1 MEPEINVGI
10 VSGSELRLVLH
21 HVYHCASTGI
31 HAEGPQTFSLTPGG
45 KIAWLGIEHD
55 VVDLQP
61 TARDCTFD
69 VADVTI
75 GVNFHWERRETQK
88 FTGAAKII
96 VDYEF
101 YPGRCHH
108 VVDAVARQ
116 RRFGRNVCGPAL
128 QYCQYGGNHLGRV
141 FHHYAHGFLARRYFG
156 EYCLGHL
163 VELRICDR
171 AVVANHGS
179 DPGLGNGEIMKM

>member
-1 MEPEINVGI
+1 MSKEQTEYILRPVWLALVGAYI
-10 VSGSELRLVLH
+10 LDFGQL
-21 HVYHCASTGI
+21 
-31 HAEGPQTFSLTPGG
+31 
-45 KIAWLGIEHD
+45 
-55 VVDLQP
+55 
-61 TARDCTFD
+61 
-69 VADVTI
+69 
-75 GVNFHWERRETQK
+75 
-88 FTGAAKII
+88 AAKII